1 MLSTKS
7 SLESLATR
15 FLLASFLTGEL
26 VVELLED
33 SGVFSLFLFLVD
45 DLSLVSASRSLF
57 FFVVV
62 LALVEAVDEITSS
75 TLFPSCGGEDEQTDL
90 DLFSDVSSA
99 NSINGSKLLKG
110 SLVDNSTDSD
120 SEEVEKSQ
128 DKTPSKSRIPRL
140 KADESTTR
148 RSSRSATSSPAT
160 SSSRVSRGSR

>member
-1 MLSTKS
+1 MSRGQNSEKIFIHLLDLDVLDGAVSGGVLSTKS

-75 TLFPSCGGEDEQTDL
+75 TLFPVL
-90 DLFSDVSSA
+90 
-99 NSINGSKLLKG
+99 
-110 SLVDNSTDSD
+110 
-120 SEEVEKSQ
+120 
-128 DKTPSKSRIPRL
+128 
-140 KADESTTR
+140 
-148 RSSRSATSSPAT
+148 
-160 SSSRVSRGSR
+160 